1 MKHEK
6 KLSCLLGSVLAFV
19 IALAGIGCIDSAF
32 ELYAQLDI
40 LGLYLALWAAFCGVC
55 FYFRRGG
62 TVFLCI
68 CAILLGFLIR
78 EGTLEQEV
86 ESLLFHLTRIYNKG
100 YGCGIIYWTS
110 SELHT
115 VAVDGGLFVIGATIL
130 SILSVVLCRRKN
142 ELVALL
148 AAIIPLGICLVVT
161 DTIPTEGWLF
171 LLLASV
177 ALLLLTHPVR
187 KNRALDG
194 IRLTAMLLVPVLLAS
209 LLLYALA
216 PQDTYLDRMSGL
228 QKFLTTHFY
237 TKPTNPSKPGDGPGD
252 GSGNGETGPRV
263 NLANVGSREVTNEMV
278 MDVLAESGQTLYLRD
293 RSYDTYDGLSWETSE
308 KSTGVDPY
316 WPTEGLTNIG
326 YVRISTRT
334 QRDNLLLPYYIA
346 AEGWQYTFVEGAYP
360 NTKQSEYSFYQKT
373 ILEDGAGLDV
383 PANYR
388 SADLLQYLEIPEQ
401 TKAMWKTVLAD
412 VNIPARAQI
421 AEAVQMIGEYVRSS
435 AVYDLNAK
443 TMPTDWSDFGL
454 WFLQEGEGGYC
465 IHFATAATMLLRA
478 KGIPARYVTGYV
490 TDVQR
495 GVRKTVTGNE
505 AHAWVEY
512 LDPQLGWQILE
523 ATPGFSVVTP
533 VPPEDPTPTDPTA
546 PSQTDPQQSTDATET
561 EPTETKPKP
570 TAPQPTDPK
579 ETTAPTEA
587 TDPIEPGQSGLI
599 GIGDGQ
605 GSVNWNQLRPVV
617 VSLLYLVLMILL
629 VIAQRGI
636 RISRRR
642 KRMYKGE
649 PNQQARARW
658 RFVLRLRRLT
668 GQKLPEQLRELAER
682 AAYSQHTL
690 SNQELAQFDLWL
702 ESEEKILQARPW
714 YLRFVY
720 KWILAVI

>member
-115 VAVDGGLFVIGATIL
+115 VAVDGGLIVIGATIL
-130 SILSVVLCRRKN
+130 SILSVVLCHRKN

-401 TKAMWKTVLAD
+401 TKAM
-412 VNIPARAQI
+412 
-421 AEAVQMIGEYVRSS
+421 
-435 AVYDLNAK
+435 
-443 TMPTDWSDFGL
+443 
-454 WFLQEGEGGYC
+454 
-465 IHFATAATMLLRA
+465 
-478 KGIPARYVTGYV
+478 
-490 TDVQR
+490 
-495 GVRKTVTGNE
+495 
-505 AHAWVEY
+505 
-512 LDPQLGWQILE
+512 
-523 ATPGFSVVTP
+523 
-533 VPPEDPTPTDPTA
+533 
-546 PSQTDPQQSTDATET
+546 
-561 EPTETKPKP
+561 
-570 TAPQPTDPK
+570 
-579 ETTAPTEA
+579 
-587 TDPIEPGQSGLI
+587 
-599 GIGDGQ
+599 
-605 GSVNWNQLRPVV
+605 
-617 VSLLYLVLMILL
+617 
-629 VIAQRGI
+629 
-636 RISRRR
+636 
-642 KRMYKGE
+642 
-649 PNQQARARW
+649 
-658 RFVLRLRRLT
+658 
-668 GQKLPEQLRELAER
+668 
-682 AAYSQHTL
+682 
-690 SNQELAQFDLWL
+690 
-702 ESEEKILQARPW
+702 
-714 YLRFVY
+714 
-720 KWILAVI
+720 